1 MELLLVIV
9 IGIYIYKK
17 IKHMKMIKE
26 KQQEIHL
33 ENIKRFREENK
44 KEDKK
49 ITKGIKNNIEKFI
62 KTKETKE
69 IKQHYKKNLYLT
81 TKTELEMYKILLE
94 ICTKYNLILFTQ
106 VVLYEIVQVNE
117 KPFTRE
123 HAKYF
128 NKICSKSIDF
138 VIADKETTRIRL
150 CIELDD
156 PTHKKK
162 KRIQRDEF
170 IDKLFEDLQIDLL
183 RIKTCNEYN
192 INQIE
197 SKIRSTCTDIYY

>member
-1 MELLLVIV
+1 MELLLVTV

-17 IKHMKMIKE
+17 IKHKKMLKE

-33 ENIKRFREENK
+33 ENIKKFREENK

-49 ITKGIKNNIEKFI
+49 ITKEIKNNIEKFI

-69 IKQHYKKNLYLT
+69 IKQHYKKKLYLT

-123 HAKYF
+123 YAKYF

>member
-1 MELLLVIV
+1 MELLLIIV

-17 IKHMKMIKE
+17 IKHKKMLKE
-26 KQQEIHL
+26 KQQKIHL

-49 ITKGIKNNIEKFI
+49 ITKEIKNNIEKFI

-69 IKQHYKKNLYLT
+69 IKQHYKKKIYLT

>member
-17 IKHMKMIKE
+17 IKHKKMLKE
-26 KQQEIHL
+26 KQQKIHV

-49 ITKGIKNNIEKFI
+49 ITKEIKNNIEKFI

-69 IKQHYKKNLYLT
+69 IKQHYKKKLYLT

>member
-17 IKHMKMIKE
+17 IKHKKMLKE

-33 ENIKRFREENK
+33 ENIKKFREENK

-49 ITKGIKNNIEKFI
+49 ITKEIKNNIEKFI

-69 IKQHYKKNLYLT
+69 IKQHYKKKIYLT

>member
-9 IGIYIYKK
+9 IGLYIYKK
-17 IKHMKMIKE
+17 IKHKKMLKE
-26 KQQEIHL
+26 KQQKIHL

-49 ITKGIKNNIEKFI
+49 ITKEIKNNIEKFI

-69 IKQHYKKNLYLT
+69 IKQHYKKKLYLT

>member
-17 IKHMKMIKE
+17 IKHKKMLKE

-33 ENIKRFREENK
+33 ENIKKFREENK

-49 ITKGIKNNIEKFI
+49 ITKEIKNNIEKFI

-69 IKQHYKKNLYLT
+69 IKQHYKKKLYLT

>member
-1 MELLLVIV
+1 MELLLVTV

-17 IKHMKMIKE
+17 IKHKKMLKE

-33 ENIKRFREENK
+33 ENIKKFREENK

-49 ITKGIKNNIEKFI
+49 ITKEIKNNIEKFI

-69 IKQHYKKNLYLT
+69 IKQHYKKKLYLT
-81 TKTELEMYKILLE
+81 TKTELEIYKILLE

-123 HAKYF
+123 YAKYF

>member
-1 MELLLVIV
+1 MELLLVTV

-17 IKHMKMIKE
+17 IKHKKMLKE

-33 ENIKRFREENK
+33 ENIKKFREENK

-49 ITKGIKNNIEKFI
+49 ITKEIKNNIEKFI

-69 IKQHYKKNLYLT
+69 IKQHYKKKLYLT
-81 TKTELEMYKILLE
+81 TKTELEIYKILLE

-123 HAKYF
+123 YAKYF

-162 KRIQRDEF
+162 KNF
-170 IDKLFEDLQIDLL
+170 
-183 RIKTCNEYN
+183 
-192 INQIE
+192 
-197 SKIRSTCTDIYY
+197 

>member
-17 IKHMKMIKE
+17 IKHKKMIKE

-69 IKQHYKKNLYLT
+69 IKQHYKKKLYLT